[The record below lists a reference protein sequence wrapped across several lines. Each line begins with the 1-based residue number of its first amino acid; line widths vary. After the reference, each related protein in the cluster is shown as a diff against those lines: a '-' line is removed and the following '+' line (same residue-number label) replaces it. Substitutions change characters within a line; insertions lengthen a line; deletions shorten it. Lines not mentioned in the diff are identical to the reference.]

1 MNGAEQPSGDPEE
14 SVSDVVRRLA
24 RYVRA
29 NPLAGDTTEG
39 ITQWWLGLTPASVER
54 VERAL
59 ASLQATGLIEAVR
72 ALDGRVHYR
81 RVSPDADTD
90 ARLDRLI
97 ATSTDPKQKR

>member
-1 MNGAEQPSGDPEE
+1 MNGAELPSGDPEE
-14 SVSDVVRRLA
+14 SVFDVARRLA

-59 ASLQATGLIEAVR
+59 ASLQAIGLIEAVR

-81 RVSPDADTD
+81 RVSPDADTN
-90 ARLDRLI
+90 ARLDRFI
-97 ATSTDPKQKR
+97 AMPADPKHDR